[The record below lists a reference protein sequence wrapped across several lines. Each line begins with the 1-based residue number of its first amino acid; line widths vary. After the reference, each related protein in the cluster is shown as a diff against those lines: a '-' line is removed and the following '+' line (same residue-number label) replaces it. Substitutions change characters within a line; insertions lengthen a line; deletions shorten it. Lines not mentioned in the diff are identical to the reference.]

1 MDPAVAEFFRQL
13 DHPLKAEFAAV
24 AGLIRTAGPAIEEGI
39 KWKVPS
45 FKSGEYFAT
54 LNLRDPK
61 SVQVILHLG
70 AKVRPDVTARLPI
83 EDPAHLLKWLSHDR
97 AMVKFRDQT
106 EIDRLGPAFQAII
119 RHWVTF
125 LR

>member
-13 DHPLKAEFAAV
+13 DHPLKPECEAV

-39 KWKVPS
+39 KWKAPS
-45 FKSGEYFAT
+45 FRAGEYFAT

-70 AKVRPDVTARLPI
+70 AKARPDVTARLPI
-83 EDPAHLLKWLSHDR
+83 QDPANLLQWLGNDR
-97 AMVKFRDQT
+97 AVVKFRHQT
-106 EIDRLGPAFQAII
+106 EIDNLGPA
-119 RHWVTF
+119 
-125 LR
+125 